1 MNGGNKK
8 TEEQEY
14 RATRGNKGNYSLK
27 KSLVTPVPKVFPP
40 PPHPP
45 LTILTSDKKID
56 QQIGRKAV
64 KKIGQNFG
72 QNFWQKRRTI
82 KIGRKFALM

>member
-27 KSLVTPVPKVFPP
+27 KSLVTPVPKVSPP
-40 PPHPP
+40 QKKS
-45 LTILTSDKKID
+45 TNKSDERQSKNRTKLRTKFLAKKED
-56 QQIGRKAV
+56 K
-64 KKIGQNFG
+64 
-72 QNFWQKRRTI
+72 

>member
-40 PPHPP
+40 PPH
-45 LTILTSDKKID
+45 LTILNSDKKID
-56 QQIGRKAV
+56 QQIGRKAD
-64 KKIGQNFG
+64 KK
-72 QNFWQKRRTI
+72 
-82 KIGRKFALM
+82 

>member
-27 KSLVTPVPKVFPP
+27 KSLVTPVPKVSPP
-40 PPHPP
+40 PP
-45 LTILTSDKKID
+45 KKNRPTNRTKGS
-56 QQIGRKAV
+56 Q
-64 KKIGQNFG
+64 KIGQNFG
-72 QNFWQKRRTI
+72 QNFWKKRRTI
-82 KIGRKFALM
+82 KIGRKFARM

>member
-14 RATRGNKGNYSLK
+14 KATRGNKGNYSLK
-27 KSLVTPVPKVFPP
+27 KSLVTPVPKVSPP
-40 PPHPP
+40 PPPTHDIKFGQKNRP
-45 LTILTSDKKID
+45 TNRTKGS
-56 QQIGRKAV
+56 Q
-64 KKIGQNFG
+64 KIGQNFG

>member
-40 PPHPP
+40 PPNHD
-45 LTILTSDKKID
+45 IK
-56 QQIGRKAV
+56 
-64 KKIGQNFG
+64 FG
-72 QNFWQKRRTI
+72 QKNRPTNRTKGSQKNRTKLWTKFLAKKEDNKNRT
-82 KIGRKFALM
+82 KIRP

>member
-1 MNGGNKK
+1 MEQGNKVNGGNKK

-40 PPHPP
+40 
-45 LTILTSDKKID
+45 LTILNSDKKID

-64 KKIGQNFG
+64 KK
-72 QNFWQKRRTI
+72 
-82 KIGRKFALM
+82 